1 MKRDMDLVREILMET
16 EALPSDN
23 YGGSVLVV
31 EGVDGATLDA
41 HIRLMDEAGLL
52 NADYMSGTP
61 GSTAYVKSLTW
72 EGHDFLDAIRDDSI
86 WMKVKSRVAD
96 TVGTASF
103 EILMALA
110 LAMAKEKLGLH

>member
-1 MKRDMDLVREILMET
+1 MDLVREILMEA

-23 YGGSVLVV
+23 CGGTVLAVD
-31 EGVDGATLDA
+31 GVDGATLEA

-52 NADYMSGTP
+52 NAVYMSGTP
-61 GSTAYVKSLTW
+61 GSTAYVESLTW

-86 WMKVKSRVAD
+86 WMRVKSRVTE

-110 LAMAKEKLGLH
+110 LAMAKEKLGLR